1 MPIIE
6 NEYMCRVCR
15 AKGSFPTYSV
25 REMMFGTRETFS
37 YFQCTHCD
45 CLQIT
50 DVPPDLAQYY
60 PPTYYSFGSEF
71 KGNSQG
77 ALQRWLQ
84 KQRCR
89 TAVFGRGFRMNAIA
103 KRLVP
108 LPDALHRVQGGLSTG
123 KVLKKAGIRDFGARF
138 LDVGCGAFS
147 SWLHDLSELGFD
159 NLTGVDPYIESDRN
173 YGAVKVFKRTLA
185 EIDGRYDL
193 ITFHH
198 SLEHMAD
205 QTRAL
210 AEARDLLTPGGTL
223 LVRVPLVSSLA
234 WERYGVYWVELDA
247 PRHLYLHSIASL
259 TGVASEARLE
269 LTEVVHDSLPLEFYG
284 SEQYLRDI
292 PLTDPRSL
300 WVDEESTLFTAEEK
314 VSFAELAKRANSEGR
329 GGRAGFYFRAIP

>member
-103 KRLVP
+103 KRPPTTEIGIAPFGSLAARLVP
-108 LPDALHRVQGGLSTG
+108 SLLQNVVVPAASTS
-123 KVLKKAGIRDFGARF
+123 A
-138 LDVGCGAFS
+138 
-147 SWLHDLSELGFD
+147 
-159 NLTGVDPYIESDRN
+159 NLNEPAPS
-173 YGAVKVFKRTLA
+173 K
-185 EIDGRYDL
+185 
-193 ITFHH
+193 
-198 SLEHMAD
+198 
-205 QTRAL
+205 
-210 AEARDLLTPGGTL
+210 LTP
-223 LVRVPLVSSLA
+223 
-234 WERYGVYWVELDA
+234 
-247 PRHLYLHSIASL
+247 L
-259 TGVASEARLE
+259 TATR
-269 LTEVVHDSLPLEFYG
+269 P
-284 SEQYLRDI
+284 
-292 PLTDPRSL
+292 
-300 WVDEESTLFTAEEK
+300 W
-314 VSFAELAKRANSEGR
+314 
-329 GGRAGFYFRAIP
+329 